1 MKLDL
6 HRLRHVVTVAET
18 RSFSRAAALLAITQP
33 ALSRS
38 VALLE
43 GDLGFRIFDR
53 GRSGVF
59 ITQAG
64 ADLVAG
70 AEYLLAQAHALE
82 QNVLQIRNAE
92 TGMVR
97 FGMAP
102 MVASIYLPRL
112 LTRMAKAQ
120 PQLIL
125 RPLVRKAE
133 DLIEALAG
141 GEIELCFFA
150 SAHLPA
156 HEHIHFDTIGTVPIG
171 VFARAG
177 HPLLRR
183 KGLVPDDLRQFPFA
197 ASVAEFPQKL
207 GAPPIVS
214 SIVCDNYFLMKELI
228 LTSDTICLTSPL
240 LLQEELRT
248 GKAVRLD
255 INLIDHVSF
264 DLCALRVV
272 NRTVSPSVELL
283 LAQLLNLVEGPGVQL
298 T

>member
-18 RSFSRAAALLAITQP
+18 RSFSRAAELLAITQP

-43 GDLGFRIFDR
+43 EDLGFRIFDR

-70 AEYLLAQAHALE
+70 AENLLAQAQALE
-82 QNVLQIRNAE
+82 QNLAQIRNAE
-92 TGMVR
+92 TGVIR

-112 LTRMAKAQ
+112 LMQLGKTQ
-120 PQLIL
+120 PNLVL

-133 DLIEALAG
+133 DLLEPLSR
-141 GEIELCFFA
+141 GEIELCFVA
-150 SAHLPA
+150 SAYTQTQS
-156 HEHIHFDTIGTVPIG
+156 HIAFTTIGTVPIG
-171 VFARAG
+171 IFARAG
-177 HPLLRR
+177 HPLLERAT
-183 KGLVPDDLRQFPFA
+183 LSPDDLRNFPFA
-197 ASVAEFPQKL
+197 ASVPEFPQTA
-207 GAPPIVS
+207 GPPIVT

-228 LTSDTICLTSPL
+228 LTSDTICLMSPL

-248 GKAVRLD
+248 SKAVRIN
-255 INLIDHVSF
+255 INLIDHASF
-264 DLCALRVV
+264 DLCSLRVA
-272 NRTVSPSVELL
+272 NRSVSPSAALL
-283 LAQLLNLVEGPGVQL
+283 LTQFLRLVQEN
-298 T
+298 

>member
-18 RSFSRAAALLAITQP
+18 RSFSRAAELLGITQP

-38 VALLE
+38 IATLE
-43 GDLGFRIFDR
+43 EDLGLRIFDR

-64 ADLVAG
+64 ADLI
-70 AEYLLAQAHALE
+70 AEAERLLAQAQAME
-82 QNVLQIRNAE
+82 QNLLQIRNVE
-92 TGMVR
+92 SGVIK

-112 LTRMAKAQ
+112 LKKLSETH
-120 PQLIL
+120 PSLIL

-133 DLIEALAG
+133 DLLGALASG
-141 GEIELCFFA
+141 QVELCFVA
-150 SAHLPA
+150 AMHLPPLDY
-156 HEHIHFDTIGTVPIG
+156 IKTTKIGMVPIG
-171 VFARAG
+171 MYARSD
-177 HPLLRR
+177 HPLTR
-183 KGLVPDDLRQFPFA
+183 KSSLDVDDLRFFPFA
-197 ASVAEFPQKL
+197 ASVAEFPSRT
-207 GAPPIVS
+207 GGPPVVT

-228 LTSDTICLTSPL
+228 QTSDTICLMSPL

-255 INLIDHVSF
+255 IELIDHTDF
-264 DLCALRVV
+264 DLCTIRMV
-272 NRTVSPSVELL
+272 NRTELPSARLVLDHFMKI
-283 LAQLLNLVEGPGVQL
+283 AQERN
-298 T
+298 